1 VPQVGRFELSLSR
14 TSRDPFVV
22 HTGPDV
28 NILQVPWATEDR
40 AGQQETAVFKGF
52 VSGGSLEIR
61 RTVRVKV
68 GIEPVLQVR
77 LEFQLGSF
85 S

>member
-1 VPQVGRFELSLSR
+1 MPQVGGFKLSLSR
-14 TSRDPFVV
+14 TSCDPFVV

-28 NILQVPWATEDR
+28 NILQVPRATEDR
-40 AGQQETAVFKGF
+40 AGQQEAAMFKGF

-68 GIEPVLQVR
+68 RVEPVFQLR

-85 S
+85 T